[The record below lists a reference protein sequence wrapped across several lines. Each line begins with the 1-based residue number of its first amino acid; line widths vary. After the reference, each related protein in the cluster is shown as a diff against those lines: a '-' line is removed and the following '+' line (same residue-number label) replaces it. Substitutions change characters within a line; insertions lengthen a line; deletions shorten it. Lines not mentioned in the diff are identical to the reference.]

1 MEKSNSSM
9 YKFDMTA
16 LSRQSP
22 VIHHP
27 CGRLLVG
34 QAWGRDRETSLRLRD
49 HELWL
54 VWHGRGWMASA
65 DRRFDLR
72 PGVCVW
78 MRPGGIYDAGVADGQ
93 SLGFTFIHF
102 DGQAYQQPPEYL
114 EVDDVAFF
122 DDAMRRIVNTVGH
135 APASQW
141 GRPAQAET
149 AHSFLLG
156 ALLSDLYLPRH
167 RTAGDM
173 GTAQW
178 RRLDEVVEAMNASLQ
193 PSRPVAEWARMMG
206 VTPAHFSRL
215 FASHV
220 GMSPQQY
227 QTQTRL
233 RQGRHL
239 LVESNLAIGQIAE
252 TLGYCDAFAFSRQFK
267 SHVGQSPSEYRA
279 SCALAKTP

>member
-1 MEKSNSSM
+1 M
-9 YKFDMTA
+9 YKFDMKP
-16 LSRQSP
+16 LSSHAP

-34 QAWGRDRETSLRLRD
+34 QAWGRDRPTSLRLRD

-78 MRPGGIYDAGVADGQ
+78 MRPGGIYDAGVARDQ
-93 SLGFTFIHF
+93 SLGFIFIHF
-102 DGQAYQQPPEYL
+102 NGRGYEQPPEFR

-122 DDAMRRIVNTVGH
+122 DGAMRRIVGAVGH
-135 APASQW
+135 ASTTQW

-149 AHSFLLG
+149 AHSLLLG
-156 ALLSDLYLPRH
+156 ALLNDLYLPRH
-167 RTAGDM
+167 RRPGDAGA
-173 GTAQW
+173 TQW
-178 RRLDEVVEAMNASLQ
+178 RRLDEVVEAMQASLQ

-215 FASHV
+215 FASYT

-227 QTQTRL
+227 QTHVRL
-233 RQGRHL
+233 QHGRHL
-239 LVESNLAIGQIAE
+239 LVESNLTIGQVAE

-267 SHVGQSPSEYRA
+267 SHVGESPSEYRA
-279 SCALAKTP
+279 NCARTKAPQ